1 MKLTF
6 FITSSSIPMTLSI
19 RSSHSHIRRALL
31 PLLLSVCVRTC
42 SGGISVGSSS
52 SKSCFTTPA
61 GGTHQRKYHRFS
73 NFEMSSK
80 RKAESNVSSNA
91 DSTKKQQKSLTNFFH
106 STSSS
111 STSTSSSPFKS
122 TSARKVTV
130 AEQALDIDKSRT
142 APHPYHIF
150 LDLDGVLV
158 DFQAGVRP
166 LFPNKY
172 KDRDYI
178 DLAAELPA
186 RVMWGAIAKTPN
198 FYLDLPWTADGKEL
212 WNAVKHTH
220 PEILTGVPMQKVSR
234 TQKYHWCRREFQNA
248 EMSDDKTNNDSNG
261 DGEIKETVVSGRKLT
276 FNHVDMAGGKR
287 SHQCVN
293 GGVRMKRE
301 NGVVNVI
308 TCWSKNKHCES
319 GPQK

>member
-80 RKAESNVSSNA
+80 RKAESIEKILGLVP
-91 DSTKKQQKSLTNFFH
+91 
-106 STSSS
+106 
-111 STSTSSSPFKS
+111 SPFKS

-178 DLAAELPA
+178 DLEAEVPA
-186 RVMWGAIAKTPN
+186 SVMWGAIAKTPN